1 MQIYVCVK
9 HVPDS
14 AANITILDNSGQ
26 DNYDQDNYDQDN
38 YGIEEN
44 IAFLLNPF
52 DEHAVTEAAALKKE
66 FKESEIIAV
75 CFGKK
80 DAEKTIR
87 SAMAMGADRGILII
101 IDGVHDSITTA
112 RALKAAIEQDGNP
125 DIIFTGKESIDAEG
139 MQTMFRLGALF
150 DFPVITN
157 AVSLKTVAVKPVA
170 GKDDAVKP
178 GPARAIVEYDLG
190 GGKTRTCD
198 LALPC
203 VIAAGRGLNTP
214 AYPTFPDVVKAR
226 KKPVHLID
234 FKDLSIDLPL
244 ANAALVGL
252 KPLVQKRS
260 PKEIKGTPEEIAVK
274 LVNILKN
281 EAKVIS

>member
-1 MQIYVCVK
+1 MQIYVCIK

-14 AANITILDNSGQ
+14 AANITIRDKNDQNNHGQ
-26 DNYDQDNYDQDN
+26 DNNGQDN
-38 YGIEEN
+38 YGIGEN

-66 FKESEIIAV
+66 YKESEIIAV
-75 CFGKK
+75 CLGKK

-87 SAMAMGADRGILII
+87 SAMAMGADRGILIHTP
-101 IDGVHDSITTA
+101 GVHDSITTA
-112 RALKAAIEQDGNP
+112 RALKAAIEQDGIP

-150 DFPVITN
+150 NFPVVTN
-157 AVSLKTVAVKPVA
+157 VLSVKT
-170 GKDDAVKP
+170 GS
-178 GPARAIVEYDLG
+178 GRAIVEYDLG
-190 GGKTRTCD
+190 AGKTRTCD
-198 LALPC
+198 LELPC

-226 KKPVHLID
+226 KKSVHLVD
-234 FKDLSIDLPL
+234 FKDLSYEQPL
-244 ANAALVGL
+244 GSASIVGL
-252 KPLVQKRS
+252 EPLVQQRS
-260 PKEIKGTPEEIAVK
+260 PKEIKGSPEEIAST
-274 LVNILKN
+274 LVFILKN